1 MEDQRKVPTDKG
13 RLLEEQYALFFS
25 GQQEPTWMTTD
36 RNGNFVMPSLYQPA
50 RLSYSSR
57 IG

>member
-1 MEDQRKVPTDKG
+1 MEDQRKAPTDKI
-13 RLLEEQYALFFS
+13 RQLEEQYATFFS
-25 GQQEPTWMTTD
+25 GQQEPTRTTTD
-36 RNGNFVMPSLYQPA
+36 WNGNFVMPSLYQPA